1 MDRYQEL
8 VDLIGTFKA
17 DFEKFYNKKNKSAGV
32 RLRKDMALLKRK
44 AQEIRNEVQEIKIK
58 MAEQEASVE
67 QVSEQPSEQQ
77 QVQQ

>member
-8 VDLIGTFKA
+8 IDLIGTFKT

-44 AQEIRNEVQEIKIK
+44 AQEIRNEVQDIKTKIS
-58 MAEQEASVE
+58 EQESSV
-67 QVSEQPSEQQ
+67 EQPSEQQ